1 MNRKTRRVLAIT
13 EIIAGGTFLTTL
25 LGLFGTVGGMEQGSI
40 GFGEG
45 CIRAAVLLVLFCAAV
60 IAEDAAHR
68 YREAHRQS
76 GQKRG
81 ENRI

>member
-1 MNRKTRRVLAIT
+1 MNRKTRRILAMT
-13 EIIAGGTFLTTL
+13 EIIAGGASLSAL
-25 LGLFGTVGGMEQGSI
+25 LGLLGTVGGMEQGSI

-60 IAEDAAHR
+60 VAEDAAHR

>member
-1 MNRKTRRVLAIT
+1 MNRKTRRVLAMT

-60 IAEDAAHR
+60 IVEDAAHR
-68 YREAHRQS
+68 YREAHQKS
-76 GQKRG
+76 GRKRG

>member
-1 MNRKTRRVLAIT
+1 MNRKTRRRLAIT
-13 EIIAGGTFLTTL
+13 EAIAGGTSILAI
-25 LGLFGTVGGMEQGSI
+25 LGLLSTVGGMEQGSI

-60 IAEDAAHR
+60 VAGDAAHR
-68 YREAHRQS
+68 YREAHQKS
-76 GQKRG
+76 GRKRS